1 MTHVEDYMFSRL
13 NSAKVGVAQKTS
25 KVAANTISAVIVF
38 LLIFCSVLFFSAALA
53 YLLYVWLGKMYWA
66 LLIVAGI
73 YVLAAFIVW
82 HSRERLLRLPIMNA
96 ILRELFDRENKES

>member
-1 MTHVEDYMFSRL
+1 MAHVEDYMISRL
-13 NSAKVGVAQKTS
+13 NSAKVGAAQKTS
-25 KVAANTISAVIVF
+25 KVVANTISAVIVF
-38 LLIFCSVLFFSAALA
+38 LLIFCSVLFLSAALA
-53 YLLYVWLGKMYWA
+53 YLLYLWLGKMYWA

-82 HSRERLLRLPIMNA
+82 NSRERLLRLPIMNA